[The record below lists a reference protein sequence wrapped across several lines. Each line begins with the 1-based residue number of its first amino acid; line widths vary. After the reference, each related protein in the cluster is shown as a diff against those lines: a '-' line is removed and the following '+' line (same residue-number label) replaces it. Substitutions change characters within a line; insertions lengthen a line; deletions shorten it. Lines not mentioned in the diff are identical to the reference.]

1 MTHIVKKMTLDDTNS
16 NIHHFS
22 PANTYHTLV
31 IHACGFLDSQRSRV
45 RHLSTKRYASVKTL
59 CGGFCQWSIMDHTK
73 ITVLGYVLC
82 GVGFRWLWLEVNRM
96 AESMQKPRR
105 TRGTVA
111 YNARRYFG
119 WGVLIVGAACGL
131 IFQYENFYTY
141 D

>member
-1 MTHIVKKMTLDDTNS
+1 
-16 NIHHFS
+16 
-22 PANTYHTLV
+22 
-31 IHACGFLDSQRSRV
+31 
-45 RHLSTKRYASVKTL
+45 
-59 CGGFCQWSIMDHTK
+59 MDHTK
-73 ITVLGYVLC
+73 ITVLVF
-82 GVGFRWLWLEVNRM
+82 VGRGSCTAHIWPQINAYDGFEVKRM

-131 IFQYENFYTY
+131 LFQYENFYTY

>member
-1 MTHIVKKMTLDDTNS
+1 MDDTKIVVLEFFGYS
-16 NIHHFS
+16 SGTEHI
-22 PANTYHTLV
+22 TDYLV
-31 IHACGFLDSQRSRV
+31 LDYM
-45 RHLSTKRYASVKTL
+45 LKVK
-59 CGGFCQWSIMDHTK
+59 
-73 ITVLGYVLC
+73 
-82 GVGFRWLWLEVNRM
+82 RM
-96 AESMQKPRR
+96 AESVPKPRR